1 MVYTNYY
8 RNKFAKFLSFI
19 FVFLPVFLLPRFNL
33 APPIVQAVLFYSP
46 SCPHCHDVIENV
58 LPPLVEKYPNQL
70 DIIGIDVSNPTGLK
84 LYQTAIEQFKI
95 PESRLGV
102 PTLIVASEVLV
113 GTDEIAIMFPQI
125 VENGLTKGG
134 IAWPAIPGLAE
145 ILAAQ
150 AASTSQATPVPEP
163 APVGGPVFLQRFMQ
177 DPFANSIATIVLIG
191 MIVCAAIVLS
201 SYLKGPEHRFASFA
215 EWLLPAAAL
224 LGTGV
229 ALYMS
234 YVELTKTYAICGPV
248 GNCNTVQES
257 PFAYLFGFLPVGVVG
272 VIGYLAILVAWLL
285 KRYGPA
291 ASRKFFTIAIWAMAW
306 VGILFAIY
314 LTFLEPFI
322 IGATCAWCITDS
334 IVISAILLF
343 STQPAK
349 EALAVSP
356 SEFLDDSDANTAY

>member
-1 MVYTNYY
+1 MVSTNFY
-8 RNKFAKFLSFI
+8 RNKFTKFLSFVLVL
-19 FVFLPVFLLPRFNL
+19 FPVFLFPRVNL
-33 APPIVQAVLFYSP
+33 AQPVVQAVLFFSP

-58 LPPLVEKYPNQL
+58 LPPLVGKYPNQL
-70 DIIGIDVSNPTGLK
+70 DIIGIDVSNATGLK
-84 LYQTAIEQFKI
+84 LYQAAIEKFQI

-125 VENGLTKGG
+125 VENGLAQGG

-150 AASTSQATPVPEP
+150 AAPTSQSTPEPEP
-163 APVGGPVFLQRFMQ
+163 APAAGPVFVQRFMQ
-177 DPFANSIATIVLIG
+177 DPFANSVATIVLLG
-191 MIVCAAIVLS
+191 MIVCAVIVLS
-201 SYLKGPEHRFASFA
+201 NYLKGPEHRFVSFA

-224 LGTGV
+224 LGVGV

-257 PFAYLFGFLPVGVVG
+257 PYAFLFGFLPVGVLG
-272 VIGYLAILVAWLL
+272 VFGYLALLVAWLL

-291 ASRKFFTIAIWAMAW
+291 AYRKFFTIAIWAMAW
-306 VGILFAIY
+306 FGVLFAIY
-314 LTFLEPFI
+314 LTFLEPFV

-349 EALAVSP
+349 EALAVES
-356 SEFLDDSDANTAY
+356 SEFLDESDVNITC